1 MFELLGF
8 FFFLPVVCT
17 APCTHRDAYY
27 WLTFLKRTTLRFRLH
42 RFSLLHGG
50 VAPLLPGAP
59 SHSSAQA
66 SHGSGVSCCRA
77 GALGGRDVLL
87 HACGIFPDQGS
98 NPCPLHWQAD
108 SLPLSCQGSPADDFH
123 VLSLLHPQALSPVSL
138 LAAHI
143 Q

>member
-27 WLTFLKRTTLRFRLH
+27 WFTFLKRTTLRFRLH

-59 SHSSAQA
+59 VLRLTPALRLPTAVA
-66 SHGSGVSCCRA
+66 S
-77 GALGGRDVLL
+77 
-87 HACGIFPDQGS
+87 
-98 NPCPLHWQAD
+98 
-108 SLPLSCQGSPADDFH
+108 
-123 VLSLLHPQALSPVSL
+123 
-138 LAAHI
+138 LAAEQGLSAGGMCCSMHVVSSQTRDRTRVPCI
-143 Q
+143 GRRIFNL